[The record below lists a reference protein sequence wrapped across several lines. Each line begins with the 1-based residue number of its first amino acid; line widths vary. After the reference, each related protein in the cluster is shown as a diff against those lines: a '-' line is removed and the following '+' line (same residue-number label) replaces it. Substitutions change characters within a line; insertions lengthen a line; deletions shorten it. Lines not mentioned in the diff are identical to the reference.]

1 MGDRH
6 ISFAI
11 NRQRQSGFTLLE
23 LMVTIAVFAVIFGI
37 AIPSFSSFIAAQ
49 RVRAASFDLNA
60 SLIQARSEATKRN
73 TDVVIQ
79 QASGG
84 WQNGWSVNIVGAPSG
99 TPALGQH
106 DVLPNTAVTAVDT
119 AGNTVTS
126 ITLQGTGRQP
136 AGSPAITFNFSP
148 SPSINSVTSRCL
160 MVDSSGKA
168 TTAC

>member
-1 MGDRH
+1 MRDYRVSIVGRPH
-6 ISFAI
+6 
-11 NRQRQSGFTLLE
+11 QSGFTLLE

-37 AIPSFSSFIAAQ
+37 AIPSFSAFTASQ
-49 RVRAASFDLNA
+49 RVRAASYDLNA
-60 SLIQARSEATKRN
+60 SLVQARSEATKRN

-106 DVLPNTAVTAVDT
+106 DVLSGIAVTAVDT
-119 AGNTVTS
+119 AANTVTS

-148 SPSINSVTSRCL
+148 SHSSSSVASRCL